1 MAGVGQGRHHLVE
14 VEVDPLDVGEG
25 DGPDGEAG
33 GLRLGQQGGPQRG
46 IGQDELP
53 EAVEGGVHRREG
65 TLRTVTSGPAPIATS
80 LGLLARRPRTDDDTG
95 LLRALFA
102 ASKREELALTGWG
115 PEQQQSFVDLQL
127 RAREQHRAATRPG
140 AELGILTL
148 DDVPVGQLD
157 LDRTDAGIEVVEIA
171 VVPGLQGHGLGTAV
185 LTQVL
190 AEADAA
196 GVPVHLNVELAN
208 AGARRL
214 YERLGFAV
222 TGTVGPLHH
231 AMERPAA
238 GAAPAPAPVPA
249 PPPAPG
255 EAVDPAAGID
265 LSGIPTYDDLAPHLG
280 ATVACDGGPD
290 LELVAVDARL
300 RSSPTGRIP
309 YSAVLAGPLDQP
321 LGQGIH
327 RLDLPGTGPVELFI
341 VPIVPDAGRARY
353 ELIVT

>member
-1 MAGVGQGRHHLVE
+1 
-14 VEVDPLDVGEG
+14 VGEG
-25 DGPDGEAG
+25 HGPDGEAG
-33 GLRLGQQGGPQRG
+33 RLRLGQQGGPQG
-46 IGQDELP
+46 GVGQHELP
-53 EAVEGGVHRREG
+53 EAVEGGVHRPEG
-65 TLRTVTSGPAPIATS
+65 TLRTVTPGPAPIATS

-102 ASKREELALTGWG
+102 AAKRDELALTGWG

-140 AELGILTL
+140 AELGIVTL

-171 VVPGLQGHGLGTAV
+171 IVPGLQGHGLGTAV

-214 YERLGFAV
+214 YERLGFVV
-222 TGTVGPLHH
+222 TGAVGPLHH

-238 GAAPAPAPVPA
+238 GAAAAGAAVPATPAPAA
-249 PPPAPG
+249 G
-255 EAVDPAAGID
+255 EVADPAAGID
-265 LSGIPTYDDLAPHLG
+265 LSGIPTYDDLAPHVG
-280 ATVACDGGPD
+280 ATVACEGGPD

-300 RSSPTGRIP
+300 RPSSTGRIP
-309 YSAVLAGPLDQP
+309 YSAVLTGPLDQP